1 MQLTQYSTLYEEN
14 QQILRFV
21 GSLRSDVGGV
31 STQAV
36 AADINIIPVPVK
48 TQVQKGEFVL
58 PQKVVISYQTA
69 DGKNIAE
76 YMADKLKASTGYD
89 VTVGGKK
96 GNISIQ
102 ISPSMKM
109 AEEGYR
115 LTVTSKA

>member
-1 MQLTQYSTLYEEN
+1 MKKINKFL
-14 QQILRFV
+14 
-21 GSLRSDVGGV
+21 GSLAACAAMLGGV

-76 YMADKLKASTGYD
+76 YMAESMTASSAE
-89 VTVGGKK
+89 
-96 GNISIQ
+96 NIGVRIAARLY
-102 ISPSMKM
+102 SPRWEASFFII
-109 AEEGYR
+109 
-115 LTVTSKA
+115 L